1 MGPPIPFSRSSFTAN
16 DCMSSKI
23 RILYKSSSWPCGA
36 AFGGQIRSYNIAKC
50 LSRIGAVDVL
60 YVGMDVEDTR
70 SRCLTAEE
78 FGVLNPIR
86 PLHSPNRGIFSK
98 LRWAFDTNY
107 YNVHGLSIS
116 QEEHL
121 FLSQKKKSYDLVWV
135 LNSRTANILGIGGRE
150 RGHLDID
157 DVPSTYVRGLAQNER
172 RTFRRL
178 KLRVQQALLRRRE
191 LSLQS
196 RFETLSV
203 CSDDDRR
210 YLEGDDRMHVIPN
223 GFARPKQDPVR
234 DLAHPPRI
242 GFVGLYSYA
251 PNSDGVRWFLSQCWP
266 ILQERIPGIRFR
278 LVGKETDG
286 PDAPRMPGV
295 DNLGWVDNPAAE
307 MATWSAMVIP
317 IRFGGGTRIKIADG
331 FSRKC
336 PIVSTTLGAFGYG
349 AVDGRQLRLA
359 DDPKAFAQACVD
371 LIERPDE
378 GAAIAERAW
387 SEFLE
392 KWTWD
397 AIAPRVERAAED
409 CLSRSRAHRLAPAH
423 A

>member
-1 MGPPIPFSRSSFTAN
+1 VP
-16 DCMSSKI
+16 
-23 RILYKSSSWPCGA
+23 
-36 AFGGQIRSYNIAKC
+36 
-50 LSRIGAVDVL
+50 VL
-60 YVGMDVEDTR
+60 
-70 SRCLTAEE
+70 
-78 FGVLNPIR
+78 
-86 PLHSPNRGIFSK
+86 SPNSGVVAK
-98 LRWAFDTNY
+98 LRWALDLRYHNL
-107 YNVHGLSIS
+107 HGLQITASDR
-116 QEEHL
+116 EEVARTIP
-121 FLSQKKKSYDLVWV
+121 KYDLVWM
-135 LNSRTANILGIGGRE
+135 LNSRTANILGLDTWKRA
-150 RGHLDID
+150 HLDID
-157 DVPSTYVRGLAQNER
+157 DVPSTYLKGVAQSEPG
-172 RTFRRL
+172 TVRRL
-178 KLRVQQALLRRRE
+178 KLGIQQRLLRRRE
-191 LSLQS
+191 LRLAS
-196 RFETLSV
+196 RFTTLSV
-203 CSDDDRR
+203 CSDEDRR
-210 YLEGDDRMHVIPN
+210 YLKGDDRMHVIPN

-409 CLSRSRAHRLAPAH
+409 CLSRSRADRLAPAH